1 LANLLKIEGFKL
13 AVKCGFSCKKFLYH
27 INCPSVAF
35 PLKGVDLIRFSL
47 SAFYSILHRRDGCR
61 SSRGLARLQSRKAGA
76 AEAGVVGVVGADAG
90 AVLVGVMRAGG
101 VWGMASVVGG
111 KLWGMV
117 RAVGGKF

>member
-1 LANLLKIEGFKL
+1 
-13 AVKCGFSCKKFLYH
+13 
-27 INCPSVAF
+27 VAF

-47 SAFYSILHRRDGCR
+47 SASYSILYRRDGCR
-61 SSRGLARLQSRKAGA
+61 SSRGLARLQSRKTGA

-90 AVLVGVMRAGG
+90 AVLVGVMGAGG